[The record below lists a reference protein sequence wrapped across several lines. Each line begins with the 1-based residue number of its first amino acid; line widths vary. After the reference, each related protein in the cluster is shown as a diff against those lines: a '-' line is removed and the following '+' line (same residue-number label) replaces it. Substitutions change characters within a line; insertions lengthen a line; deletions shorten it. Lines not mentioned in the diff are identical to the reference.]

1 MTLNMLIAYN
11 PMLRLHLFLKVCFYV
26 HHKVIWIDQSQTL
39 SFVNTCAFTYA
50 HKHGP
55 HVSWKQ
61 EVRKSTHHSMFC
73 EATPCSGSS
82 HAQQNVSLENDECQE
97 IETMGKERR
106 SNDFNSF
113 LKRSNSW
120 HHEECSEEFALT
132 LPGNRSPIY
141 WALSQAANGLNEDKH
156 QYKGLSPE
164 NSLAVLD
171 VNLRCNHYM

>member
-1 MTLNMLIAYN
+1 MLIAYN

-97 IETMGKERR
+97 IETMGKETVKW
-106 SNDFNSF
+106 FQF
-113 LKRSNSW
+113 LPQEKQFLTPWGMLRGI
-120 HHEECSEEFALT
+120 CSYTSRKPFSYLLGIISSSKWAERGQTSVQGAQPWKF
-132 LPGNRSPIY
+132 PGSAGR
-141 WALSQAANGLNEDKH
+141 
-156 QYKGLSPE
+156 
-164 NSLAVLD
+164 
-171 VNLRCNHYM
+171 